1 MTASGLSV
9 QRTLVWDTSPLLHAI
24 KSDVIDRLGE
34 LAITRH
40 GAARRNVTTA
50 AVLSEITYH
59 GLSTN
64 QLTWLDVVHVDDL
77 AELDALVRWMQLVS
91 GQKSNHGEATVLAWA
106 EVHNATAVIDDTDA
120 RRAAQKAGQ
129 SVQGSLRVLSE
140 AVQDG
145 EITEYAASALVD
157 ALLASGARY
166 PFGQGGFVA
175 WATAMKLL

>member
-77 AELDALVRWMQLVS
+77 AELDALVRWTQLVS

-129 SVQGSLRVLSE
+129 SKARCACSPKRFRTVRSRSTRRQRSWTHSSRAAPATLS
-140 AVQDG
+140 AKV
-145 EITEYAASALVD
+145 ASSPGL
-157 ALLASGARY
+157 
-166 PFGQGGFVA
+166 PP
-175 WATAMKLL
+175 

>member
-1 MTASGLSV
+1 VTASGLTS

-24 KSDVIDRLGE
+24 KAGVIDRLGE
-34 LAITRH
+34 LATTWH
-40 GAARRNVTTA
+40 GVAQRNVTTA
-50 AVLSEITYH
+50 AVLSEIAFH

-64 QLTWLDVVHVDDL
+64 QLAWLEVVHVDDL

-106 EVHNATAVIDDTDA
+106 EIHSATAVIDDTDA

-129 SVQGSLRVLSE
+129 PVQGSLRVLSD

-157 ALLASGARY
+157 ALLATGARY
-166 PFGQGGFVA
+166 PFGQGGFIA